1 MSVDGTPSFRLMA
14 WSHGHSG
21 GNFLDSL
28 SLKTFQY
35 RWYDDGTLSLVC
47 FSTFP
52 LHILIGGSCV
62 VQAVNFAIA
71 ASGARSTMGSWE

>member
-1 MSVDGTPSFRLMA
+1 M
-14 WSHGHSG
+14 
-21 GNFLDSL
+21 DSL
-28 SLKTFQY
+28 LLKTFQY
-35 RWYDDGTLSLVC
+35 QQYDNGTLSLVC

-52 LHILIGGSCV
+52 LYILIGGSCV